1 MAFTSYYDRAAW
13 RSAALAAGLVVRVD
27 VDGGLLTFDGPVL
40 CGVWAP
46 RPGENGGWLFV

>member
-13 RSAALAAGLVVRVD
+13 CSAARAAGLVVRVD
-27 VDGGLLTFDGPVL
+27 VDGGLLAFDGAVVS
-40 CGVWAP
+40 GVWAP